1 MRHSRSYAHLLALAT
16 LLSAC
21 AGNPGAVPASR
32 AAAGRSG
39 SLSFR
44 AESGGEPVA
53 GALVLLAHGRTA
65 EPLGWTNDDG
75 EFSLP
80 KERLARLKG
89 SALLFCWDERNLGCG
104 AVRLDTGRAG
114 EFDWLNV
121 EMPRKK
127 LHDPASVTRR
137 LDHLD
142 RKE

>member
-1 MRHSRSYAHLLALAT
+1 MRHSRRNAHLLALAT

-21 AGNPGAVPASR
+21 TSNPGAVPESGAT
-32 AAAGRSG
+32 AGRSG

-44 AESGGEPVA
+44 AEAGGEPVA
-53 GALVLLAHGRTA
+53 GAVVLLARGRTA
-65 EPLGWTNDDG
+65 EPLGFTNGDG
-75 EFSLP
+75 EFALP
-80 KERLARLKG
+80 KERVARLKG

-114 EFDWLNV
+114 DFDWLNV
-121 EMPRKK
+121 EMPRRK

-137 LDHLD
+137 LDRLD